1 MECIQEFYIHN
12 KTIKKS
18 IDFDEQ
24 VYVSGISVY
33 EIIRI
38 EQAIPLFIEDHL
50 LRIYNSAK
58 LSGLK
63 IIESDKE
70 IENKV
75 RELIQINKVNTG
87 KIKILIHFNSENSN
101 LEKDLL
107 IYFTSHYFP
116 TLSEYRNGVQTG
128 ICKAVRTNPNA
139 KIHNTLTRQKAN
151 HIIAEKKLFEV
162 ILVDNEGYITEG
174 SRSNVF
180 YILGESIITPPMN
193 DVLSGITRK
202 NIQHICIQNKIPFI
216 EKKIHFNDVTQFDA
230 MFLSGTSLKVLPVRS
245 FDEIKFEVNNNMLI
259 RLLKFYNEHI
269 NSYIKRKKTSPAS

>member
-50 LRIYNSAK
+50 LRIFNSAK
-58 LSGLK
+58 LLGLK
-63 IIESDKE
+63 IFESDKE
-70 IENKV
+70 IENKI
-75 RELIQINKVNTG
+75 RELIQINKVSTG

-101 LEKDLL
+101 IEKDLL

-116 TLSEYRNGVQTG
+116 ALSEYRNGVQTG

-139 KIHNTLTRQKAN
+139 KIYNTSTRQKAN
-151 HIIAEKKLFEV
+151 HIIAERKLFEV
-162 ILVDNEGYITEG
+162 ILVDNDGYITEG

-180 YILGESIITPPMN
+180 FILGESIITPPMN
-193 DVLSGITRK
+193 DVLPGITRK
-202 NIQHICIQNKIPFI
+202 NIQYICYQNKITFI
-216 EKKIHFNDVTQFDA
+216 EKKIHFNEITKFDA

-245 FDEIKFEVNNNMLI
+245 FDE
-259 RLLKFYNEHI
+259 LKFIANNQLLAKLLDLYNEHI
-269 NSYIKRKKTSPAS
+269 NSYIERKKN